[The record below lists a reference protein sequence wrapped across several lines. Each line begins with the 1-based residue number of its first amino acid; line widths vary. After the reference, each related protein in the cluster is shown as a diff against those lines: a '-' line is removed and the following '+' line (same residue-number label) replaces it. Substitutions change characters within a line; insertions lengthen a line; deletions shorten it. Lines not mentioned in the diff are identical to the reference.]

1 MYIAEVKEKV
11 EKKKKK
17 KNGIEVY
24 AVLKK
29 NDSRIIKLVN
39 IADET
44 DTSDTTSEE
53 MLCGFTTVVAN
64 SFESYICSDEVLKLS
79 SADERKNAL
88 YYYDLDELPEE
99 MKLMKRVSMDE
110 HEIEVFNF
118 EEDSL
123 DEIVAFITVIGN
135 ADRNI
140 ILYKQQY
147 PISLLKRDKCM
158 LSPVRHK
165 NRLCN
170 VNNNQDILIEAIKKE
185 KLHSTKDFII
195 DGHLC
200 VFNAEGKVERIP
212 EYFFVDTGING
223 IVLLQD
229 DPIVISQRIN
239 DRDAE
244 KINVKD
250 LREMQDEEYMYACEL
265 QNKFHIKYKVISHNY
280 TGEQFKTLLSSIGG
294 GINE

>member
-1 MYIAEVKEKV
+1 MKV
-11 EKKKKK
+11 ILLSGVHGVGKGFFLEQVK
-17 KNGIEVY
+17 KNIEEYNVY
-24 AVLKK
+24 SASKLIERYKSPTDAGYKK
-29 NDSRIIKLVN
+29 V
-39 IADET
+39 
-44 DTSDTTSEE
+44 
-53 MLCGFTTVVAN
+53 
-64 SFESYICSDEVLKLS
+64 
-79 SADERKNAL
+79 
-88 YYYDLDELPEE
+88 
-99 MKLMKRVSMDE
+99 
-110 HEIEVFNF
+110 
-118 EEDSL
+118 
-123 DEIVAFITVIGN
+123 
-135 ADRNI
+135 
-140 ILYKQQY
+140 
-147 PISLLKRDKCM
+147 
-158 LSPVRHK
+158 
-165 NRLCN
+165 CN

-200 VFNAEGKVERIP
+200 VLNAEGKVERIP

-294 GINE
+294 GFNE